1 MHREDFLVDDEHFY
15 IDVYLEEGPTT
26 MDPVFIVSVTVEE
39 GDEVVREKDFQF
51 TSEEETKQFIE
62 DLKEQKIDLL

>member
-1 MHREDFLVDDEHFY
+1 MHREDFLVGDDHFY
-15 IDVYLEEGPTT
+15 IDVYLEEGPTIN
-26 MDPVFIVSVTVEE
+26 DPAFIVSVVVEK
-39 GDEVVREKDFQF
+39 DEEIIKKKDFQF

>member
-1 MHREDFLVDDEHFY
+1 MHREDFLVDNQHFY
-15 IDVYLEEGPTT
+15 IDVYLEEGSTT
-26 MDPVFIVSVTVEE
+26 MDSVFIVSVTVEE

>member
-1 MHREDFLVDDEHFY
+1 MHREDFLIDGDHFY

-26 MDPVFIVSVTVEE
+26 MDPVFVVKVVVERGEDIVKE
-39 GDEVVREKDFQF
+39 RDFQF

-62 DLKEQKIDLL
+62 DLKNQEIDLL

>member
-26 MDPVFIVSVTVEE
+26 MDPVFIVSVVVEK
-39 GDEVVREKDFQF
+39 GDGIIKERDFQF
-51 TSEEETKQFIE
+51 TSEEDTKQFIQ
-62 DLKEQKIDLL
+62 DLKEQEIDLL

>member
-1 MHREDFLVDDEHFY
+1 MHREDFFVGGDHFY

-26 MDPVFIVSVTVEE
+26 MDPVFVVKVLVER
-39 GDEVVREKDFQF
+39 GDEIIKDRDFQF